1 MIANNACNAGLPRRP
16 FALFKS
22 DRSALSGMAD
32 DGFIIGHAGME
43 TAALDHST
51 FTVPIAPRPN
61 CQGLYMS
68 STNTAGC
75 R

>member
-1 MIANNACNAGLPRRP
+1 MDW
-16 FALFKS
+16 KTMS
-22 DRSALSGMAD
+22 LSGMAD
-32 DGFIIGHAGME
+32 DGSIVGHAEIE

>member
-1 MIANNACNAGLPRRP
+1 MDW
-16 FALFKS
+16 KTMS
-22 DRSALSGMAD
+22 LSGMAE
-32 DGFIIGHAGME
+32 DGSIVGHAEIG

>member
-1 MIANNACNAGLPRRP
+1 MDW
-16 FALFKS
+16 KTMS
-22 DRSALSGMAD
+22 LSGMAD
-32 DGFIIGHAGME
+32 DGFIVGHAEIE